1 MPLLSEAEI
10 QQRLTALPD
19 WRAGADGTICSE
31 RTLPDFASAIAFVNR
46 VAELAET
53 ANHHPDILVHGYKRV
68 RLVLST
74 HSAGGLT
81 GADFELA
88 GQIDRAV

>member
-1 MPLLSEAEI
+1 MPERLGEDEISDRLAGSGWRRQGEAIE
-10 QQRLTALPD
+10 RD
-19 WRAGADGTICSE
+19 WELADFRA
-31 RTLPDFASAIAFVNR
+31 AIAFVNR
-46 VAELAET
+46 IAEAAEA

-81 GADFELA
+81 AADFELA
-88 GQIDRAV
+88 AQLDTLSA